1 MALRIPRLR
10 INRTWAMLFLA
21 IGLGLLA
28 TWLTLQYLKIREQ
41 RIAADLTARSKGG
54 PGVRVVV
61 PTRDLQRGMA
71 VNQSV
76 VAGREIPADL
86 VYQETI
92 TVDMWDRYDG
102 ARLIR
107 NVDRGRPLRL
117 SDLQEQVKDF
127 SKFLENGQRAITIET
142 DEVNSIAQL
151 VRPGNLMDLFL
162 IMPDPSDPNA
172 STQQIVLLMQRLKVI
187 ATGQRVRGSM
197 DEAPPPGAAPGA
209 PTPGARYATF
219 TFEVTP
225 EEAARLALAQSLG
238 KFRAVLRNEP
248 DKEIVKLGRINSRNL
263 LKKVAMAPDT
273 PEARDESQIEYII
286 GGRGGGGIGNTI
298 NVNMPGLGGAMPG
311 VPGMPGMPGAG
322 VPGQPGATGPAMG
335 VPAGIPQMVQPF
347 FPAVPQPPAPAQLP
361 SNQPAPGYG
370 PQNIAR

>member
-28 TWLTLQYLKIREQ
+28 TWLTLQYLKMREG
-41 RIAADLTARSKGG
+41 RIAADLAARSKGG

-61 PTRDLQRGMA
+61 PTRDLQRGM
-71 VNQSV
+71 VVSQSV
-76 VAGREIPADL
+76 VAGREIASDL

-92 TVDMWDRYDG
+92 TTDMWDRFDG
-102 ARLIR
+102 AKLIR
-107 NVDRGRPLRL
+107 NVQRGRPLLL
-117 SDLQEQVKDF
+117 SDLQENVKDF
-127 SKFLENGQRAITIET
+127 SKFLENGQRAITVET

-162 IMPDPSDPNA
+162 ILPDPSDPNA
-172 STQQIVLLMQRLKVI
+172 TTQQIVLLMQRLKVI
-187 ATGQRVRGSM
+187 ATGQRVTGSVV
-197 DEAPPPGAAPGA
+197 DAPPGTPGAAPQ
-209 PTPGARYATF
+209 RYATF

-225 EEAARLALAQSLG
+225 EEAARIALAQSLG

-248 DKEIVKLGRINSRNL
+248 DTEVVKLGRINSRNI
-263 LKKVAMAPDT
+263 LKKVSMAEDT
-273 PEARDESQIEYII
+273 PEERDPSQIEYII
-286 GGRGGGGIGNTI
+286 GGRGGGGLGNTI
-298 NVNMPGLGGAMPG
+298 NVNVPGLGG
-311 VPGMPGMPGAG
+311 VPGAPGIPGA
-322 VPGQPGATGPAMG
+322 PGAPGAAAGPQMG
-335 VPAGIPQMVQPF
+335 VPAAIPQQVAPY
-347 FPAVPQPPAPAQLP
+347 FPAVPQPPAATQLP

>member
-1 MALRIPRLR
+1 MALRLPRLR

-28 TWLTLQYLKIREQ
+28 TWLTLQYLKVRES
-41 RIAADLTARSKGG
+41 RMAADLAARAKGG
-54 PGVRVVV
+54 PGIKVVV
-61 PTRDLQRGMA
+61 PTRDLQRGMV

-76 VAGREIPADL
+76 VAGREIASDL

-92 TVDMWDRYDG
+92 TVDMWERFDG
-102 ARLIR
+102 SRLIR
-107 NVDRGRPLRL
+107 NVQRGRPLML
-117 SDLQEQVKDF
+117 SDLQEQSKDF

-162 IMPDPSDPNA
+162 IMPDPADPNA

-197 DEAPPPGAAPGA
+197 VEAPVGSPAAA
-209 PTPGARYATF
+209 AQRYATF
-219 TFEVTP
+219 TFEVSP
-225 EEAARLALAQSLG
+225 EEAARIALAQALG

-248 DKEIVKLGRINSRNL
+248 DTEVVKLGRINSRNL
-263 LKKVAMAPDT
+263 LKKVAMAEDT
-273 PEARDESQIEYII
+273 PEERDPSQIEYII
-286 GGRGGGGIGNTI
+286 GGRGGGGGLGNTI
-298 NVNMPGLGGAMPG
+298 NVNVPGLGGAMPG
-311 VPGMPGMPGAG
+311 AGAPGMPGQPAG
-322 VPGQPGATGPAMG
+322 GPQMG
-335 VPAGIPQMVQPF
+335 VPAAVPQMVQPY

-361 SNQPAPGYG
+361 STQPAPGYG

>member
-1 MALRIPRLR
+1 MAIRLPRLR

-28 TWLTLQYLKIREQ
+28 TWLTLQYLKIRES
-41 RIAADLTARSKGG
+41 RIAADFAARSKGG
-54 PGVRVVV
+54 PGVKVVV

-71 VNQSV
+71 VGAGV
-76 VAGREIPADL
+76 VAAREIPSDL

-92 TVDMWDRYDG
+92 TLDIWDKFEG
-102 ARLIR
+102 SRLIR
-107 NVDRGRPLRL
+107 SVERGRPLRL

-127 SKFLENGQRAITIET
+127 SKFLENGQRAITVET

-162 IMPDPSDPNA
+162 ILPDPTDPGA
-172 STQQIVLLMQRLKVI
+172 TSQQIVLLMQRLKVI
-187 ATGQRVRGSM
+187 ATGQRVRGAM
-197 DEAPPPGAAPGA
+197 DEAPPGAQPGA
-209 PTPGARYATF
+209 PQAGARYATF
-219 TFEVTP
+219 TFEVSP
-225 EEAARLALAQSLG
+225 EEAARIALAQSLG

-248 DKEIVKLGRINSRNL
+248 DMEVVKLGRINSRNL
-263 LKKVAMAPDT
+263 LKKIALAPEG
-273 PEARDESQIEYII
+273 PEERDASEIEYII
-286 GGRGGGGIGNTI
+286 GGRSQGIGNTI
-298 NVNMPGLGGAMPG
+298 NVSVPGLGGGA
-311 VPGMPGMPGAG
+311 PGAM
-322 VPGQPGATGPAMG
+322 PGQPGAPVAAGPVMG
-335 VPAGIPQMVQPF
+335 VPAAVPQSVQPY

>member
-1 MALRIPRLR
+1 MALRLPRLR

-28 TWLTLQYLKIREQ
+28 TWLTLQYLKIREA
-41 RIAADLTARSKGG
+41 RMKADFAERSKGG

-61 PTRDLQRGMA
+61 PTRDLQRGMV

-76 VAGREIPADL
+76 VAGREIASDL

-92 TVDMWDRYDG
+92 TVGMWDKFDG
-102 ARLIR
+102 ARLVR
-107 NVDRGRPLRL
+107 NVQQGRPLLL
-117 SDLQEQVKDF
+117 SDLQEQTRDF
-127 SKFLENGQRAITIET
+127 SRFLENGQRAITIET

-162 IMPDPSDPNA
+162 ILPDPSDPNA
-172 STQQIVLLMQRLKVI
+172 TTQQIVLLMQRLKVI

-197 DEAPPPGAAPGA
+197 AEGPPGSPGAAA
-209 PTPGARYATF
+209 GARYATF

-248 DKEIVKLGRINSRNL
+248 DTEVVKLGRINSRNL
-263 LKKVAMAPDT
+263 LRKVAMAEDS
-273 PEARDESQIEYII
+273 PEERDPNQIEYII
-286 GGRGGGGIGNTI
+286 GGRSSGGIGNTI
-298 NVNMPGLGGAMPG
+298 NVNVPGMPG
-311 VPGMPGMPGAG
+311 VPGAA
-322 VPGQPGATGPAMG
+322 PGQPAGATGPQMG
-335 VPAGIPQMVQPF
+335 VPAMVPQQVQQY
-347 FPAVPQPPAPAQLP
+347 FPPVPQPPAPAQLP

>member
-1 MALRIPRLR
+1 MALRLPRLR

-28 TWLTLQYLKIREQ
+28 TWLTLQYLKVRES
-41 RIAADLTARSKGG
+41 RMAADLAARAKGG
-54 PGVRVVV
+54 PGIRVVV
-61 PTRDLQRGMA
+61 PTRDLQRGMV

-76 VAGREIPADL
+76 VAGREIASDL

-92 TVDMWDRYDG
+92 TVDMWDRFDG
-102 ARLIR
+102 SRLIR
-107 NVDRGRPLRL
+107 AVQRGRPLLL
-117 SDLQEQVKDF
+117 SDLQEQTKDF

-162 IMPDPSDPNA
+162 IMADPSDPNA

-197 DEAPPPGAAPGA
+197 VEAPPGSP
-209 PTPGARYATF
+209 PTAGQRYATF

-225 EEAARLALAQSLG
+225 EEAARIALAQALG

-248 DKEIVKLGRINSRNL
+248 DTEVVKLGRINSRNL
-263 LKKVAMAPDT
+263 LRKVAMAEEAPEERDT
-273 PEARDESQIEYII
+273 SQIEYII
-286 GGRGGGGIGNTI
+286 GGRGGGGGLGNTI
-298 NVNMPGLGGAMPG
+298 NVNVPGLGGAMPG
-311 VPGMPGMPGAG
+311 VPGVPGMPGAAG
-322 VPGQPGATGPAMG
+322 VPGQPTGVPGAATGPQMG
-335 VPAGIPQMVQPF
+335 VPAGVPQMAQPY
-347 FPAVPQPPAPAQLP
+347 FPPVPLPPTQ
-361 SNQPAPGYG
+361 SG

>member
-1 MALRIPRLR
+1 MALRLPRLR

-28 TWLTLQYLKIREQ
+28 TWLTLQYLKVRES
-41 RIAADLTARSKGG
+41 RMAADLAARSKGG

-92 TVDMWDRYDG
+92 TVDMWERFEG

-107 NVDRGRPLRL
+107 NVQRGRPLML

-197 DEAPPPGAAPGA
+197 VETPAGAPPGAGP
-209 PTPGARYATF
+209 RYATF

-225 EEAARLALAQSLG
+225 EEAARLALAQALG

-248 DKEIVKLGRINSRNL
+248 DTEVVKLGRINSRNL
-263 LKKVAMAPDT
+263 LRKVAMAEDA
-273 PEARDESQIEYII
+273 PEERDPSQIEYII
-286 GGRGGGGIGNTI
+286 GGRGSGGIGNTI
-298 NVNMPGLGGAMPG
+298 NVNVPGLGGGMPG
-311 VPGMPGMPGAG
+311 VPGMPGMPGAA
-322 VPGQPGATGPAMG
+322 PGQPGATGPQMG
-335 VPAGIPQMVQPF
+335 VPAGVPQQVAPY